1 MIALVDCNSFYVS
14 CERVFRPS
22 LEGRVVLAL
31 SNNDGCVVSRSREAK
46 ALGVQVGQPYFEVA
60 GIVAAHDGVALSSN
74 FTLYSDMSHRV
85 MRTLDRFSP
94 RVQIYSIDEAF
105 LDMPPAAAAAPV
117 EWGREIRRIVK
128 RDTGIP
134 VSVGVASTCALAKLA
149 NDRAKN
155 APDGVC
161 VFGDQ
166 AAVDAELARTPL
178 EDIWGIGPRLGGRL
192 RLAGLT
198 TALQFA
204 RASDDWLRRL
214 MSVVEVRLA
223 WELRGTPCLDPGDV
237 RTVRKTMV
245 CSRTFA
251 QATAKFDELRESVAA
266 YTARVGERLREQESL
281 AGLLQVG
288 ISTGYFGPVEATY
301 SNRIML
307 RLDTPTDY
315 TPALTAAA
323 VDGLRSIFKGGYSYK
338 RAEVMVADLSDKHV
352 RQPDLFRPEDPAV
365 LAKQARLMKAMDGLN
380 KEFGRDAV
388 RVGSSGY
395 RRMAK
400 LRQANR
406 SPRYT
411 THWDEL
417 PVAKAC

>member
-22 LEGRVVLAL
+22 LEGKPVLAL

-46 ALGVQVGQPYFEVA
+46 ALGVRVGQPYFEVA
-60 GIVAAHDGVALSSN
+60 ALVAAHGGVALSSN

-85 MRTLDRFSP
+85 MLTLERFSP
-94 RVQIYSIDEAF
+94 RVMIYSIDEAF
-105 LDMPPAAAAAPV
+105 LELPPGAQADPAVWAA
-117 EWGREIRRIVK
+117 ELRRVVK

-134 VSVGVASTCALAKLA
+134 VSVGVASSHALAKLA

-155 APDGVC
+155 LPDGVR
-161 VFGDQ
+161 VFGTSEETE
-166 AAVDAELARTPL
+166 AELARTPL
-178 EDIWGIGPRLGGRL
+178 EDVWGIGPRLGKRL
-192 RLAGLT
+192 RMAGFT

-204 RASDDWLRRL
+204 RAPDDLIRRL
-214 MSVVEVRLA
+214 ASVVELRLA
-223 WELRGTPCLDPGDV
+223 WELRGTPSLDPGDV
-237 RTVRKTMV
+237 RGEHKTLL

-251 QATAKFDELRESVAA
+251 QATGTLDDLREAVAA
-266 YTARVGERLREQESL
+266 YTARVAERLRAQGSL

-288 ISTGYFGPVEATY
+288 IRTGYFGPVEQTY
-301 SNRIML
+301 SNRILM

-323 VDGLRSIFKGGYSYK
+323 GDGLRAIFRPGYLYK
-338 RAEVMVADLSDKHV
+338 RAEVLLAELSDARA
-352 RQPDLFRPEDPAV
+352 RQPDLFRPDDPETR
-365 LAKQARLMKAMDGLN
+365 AKRVRLMAAMDKLN
-380 KEFGRDAV
+380 REYGRDAV
-388 RVGSSGY
+388 RVGSSGF
-395 RRMAK
+395 RIMAR

-406 SPRYT
+406 TPRYT

-417 PVAKAC
+417 PTARAC